1 MLSDK
6 AFEEMNIGAEFNIE
20 FHLAFICAS
29 LNYFQLLELQQ
40 TLLLYNK
47 QTWCLSIKSLI
58 RISNAI

>member
-1 MLSDK
+1 MHMLSDK
-6 AFEEMNIGAEFNIE
+6 AFGEMNLGAGSNIE

-47 QTWCLSIKSLI
+47 QT
-58 RISNAI
+58 